1 MYRRR
6 RRRRRPPIT
15 MDEIRRHDKFSGI
28 VAPFLDR
35 FFDPSPVDVMARIDG
50 GTKKGGHLGK
60 LEDILW

>member
-1 MYRRR
+1 
-6 RRRRRPPIT
+6 

-28 VAPFLDR
+28 APFLAR

>member
-1 MYRRR
+1 MYRRSR
-6 RRRRRPPIT
+6 VVVVPPIT

-28 VAPFLDR
+28 APFLDR

-60 LEDILW
+60 L